1 VLQKRLPDVFLTYD
15 SQVANLHPN
24 AAGTCMLRKDI
35 PQFSGDRDLRFPWF
49 PISTAIGLFGC
60 QWALI
65 FWNAHEA
72 STFARE
78 TGGYG
83 YGSME

>member
-49 PISTAIGLFGC
+49 PISTAI
-60 QWALI
+60 I